1 LALHVCVTLQEAAD
15 KSLIVKGLIG
25 KGQAARFYRRRIK
38 KGMRVISVNGV
49 APVPGDAESAIE
61 LVTQKDRPLTIGA

>member
-1 LALHVCVTLQEAAD
+1 MALHVCVTLQEAAD